1 MERCILYFRV
11 FISRMAVFFSTQKNL
26 HTARLAFLHELF
38 KISIPKELI
47 SRKMSV
53 LLLAIGQFNQ
63 VFCAKPTAIQ
73 PELGNMFIIAKT
85 RAGKGLN
92 IGANLLR
99 WPYPAVAND
108 IKREHWYLTAGFRE
122 KGLDGK
128 SFLFD
133 PKGNGHRF
141 DPLEGKV
148 TEFDLQS
155 AATTLLYR
163 ANEGQNQIFT
173 DSAITM
179 LTQIFLA
186 ARLEKQRPL
195 PFAQKIMYEGFL
207 GVATIL
213 EIISQKHK
221 VYPNLATR
229 FLDVDFANADF
240 QNKFLRDCWGTLTR
254 RMNRILTKESVRCFT
269 GSDFTAKD
277 IITSGEHPIS
287 VFLCWPEKDLLSLSP
302 LIQLIWS
309 SLIDGMID
317 TYDSSKGEG
326 CFPVLLVLD
335 EIFRTGM
342 PKLPEYTTTVCG
354 RNISILA
361 TAQSKSQLDSEF
373 GKYKA
378 DTLLGQM
385 DSAIFHRPAKLDNT
399 TASFIEETLGYKS
412 GFAHSKNEHGGST
425 SNGESETKIAL
436 MPAHEIKN
444 IGNDEV
450 IGFRSDLWPFRAKR
464 LDWRD
469 FPELKRRAN
478 IAPPPIPVLPSADAS
493 LQSRY
498 KPAPSAKLNIMPL
511 QFPQV
516 IFPPLGA

>member
-1 MERCILYFRV
+1 
-11 FISRMAVFFSTQKNL
+11 
-26 HTARLAFLHELF
+26 
-38 KISIPKELI
+38 
-47 SRKMSV
+47 
-53 LLLAIGQFNQ
+53 
-63 VFCAKPTAIQ
+63 
-73 PELGNMFIIAKT
+73 MFIIAKT

-99 WPYPAVAND
+99 WPYPAVTND
-108 IKREHWYLTAGFRE
+108 IKREHWQLTAGFRE

-186 ARLEKQRPL
+186 ARFEKQRPL

-213 EIISQKHK
+213 EIISRKHN

-269 GSDFTAKD
+269 GSDFTRK
-277 IITSGEHPIS
+277 T
-287 VFLCWPEKDLLSLSP
+287 
-302 LIQLIWS
+302 
-309 SLIDGMID
+309 
-317 TYDSSKGEG
+317 
-326 CFPVLLVLD
+326 
-335 EIFRTGM
+335 
-342 PKLPEYTTTVCG
+342 
-354 RNISILA
+354 
-361 TAQSKSQLDSEF
+361 
-373 GKYKA
+373 
-378 DTLLGQM
+378 
-385 DSAIFHRPAKLDNT
+385 
-399 TASFIEETLGYKS
+399 
-412 GFAHSKNEHGGST
+412 
-425 SNGESETKIAL
+425 
-436 MPAHEIKN
+436 
-444 IGNDEV
+444 
-450 IGFRSDLWPFRAKR
+450 
-464 LDWRD
+464 
-469 FPELKRRAN
+469 
-478 IAPPPIPVLPSADAS
+478 
-493 LQSRY
+493 
-498 KPAPSAKLNIMPL
+498 
-511 QFPQV
+511 
-516 IFPPLGA
+516 